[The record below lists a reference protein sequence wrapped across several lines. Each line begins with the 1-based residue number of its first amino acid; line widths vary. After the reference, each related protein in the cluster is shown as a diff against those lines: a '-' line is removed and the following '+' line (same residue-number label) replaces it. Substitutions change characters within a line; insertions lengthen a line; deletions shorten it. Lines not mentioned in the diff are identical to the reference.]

1 MIHNNTK
8 NNSNLK
14 TRTMKKQYVLIG
26 LMALIV
32 QFAQA
37 QFSLDGEFRP
47 RTEYRNGFGSIIA
60 DDADAGFGIATRARL
75 NAGFKTDAYS
85 FYLSLQDVMVW
96 GENRQILPYDQ
107 NNSFAIFQAWAD
119 IKLGEGFS
127 TKIGRQ
133 VLSYDDQRIRWFRLG
148 TARKKP

>member
-1 MIHNNTK
+1 MIDNNAM

-26 LMALIV
+26 LMALVV

-60 DDADAGFGIATRARL
+60 DDADAGYGISTRLRL
-75 NAGFKTDAYS
+75 NAGFKTDAYK
-85 FYLSLQDVMVW
+85 FYVSLQDVMVW
-96 GENRQILPYDQ
+96 KEKSQ
-107 NNSFAIFQAWAD
+107 
-119 IKLGEGFS
+119 
-127 TKIGRQ
+127 
-133 VLSYDDQRIRWFRLG
+133 
-148 TARKKP
+148 